1 MDSASTGIQG
11 LDGHLAG
18 GIPRGTTLLVI
29 SEPDNSLPT
38 FCEQFAGGGVN
49 GGEHIVYFELDRP
62 TASLRKD
69 IAGYAVNAENA
80 RKATLKVYDGYAPQ
94 FGRNIGEK
102 QAGFAAPI
110 TKTELFPSILREVQ
124 AAKPGSYR
132 MVVESL
138 SSTVTEKNEDE
149 ALEFVRTL
157 VYLGWELQGVQ
168 MITIVKG
175 LHTARFEAALKHL
188 VPGVIEI
195 GMERKSFGLYPY
207 LFVQKMLHVK
217 DPVRI
222 FPFKETEKGLSLETS
237 KRL

>member
-1 MDSASTGIQG
+1 MDHASTGIQG
-11 LDGHLAG
+11 LDGHLQG
-18 GIPRGTTLLVI
+18 GVPRGTTLLVI
-29 SEPDNSLPT
+29 SEPDNALPT

-49 GGEHIVYFELDRP
+49 SGEHIVYFELDRP
-62 TASLRKD
+62 TWNLRND
-69 IAGYAVNAENA
+69 IAGYAVHAELA

-94 FGRNIGEK
+94 FGRNLTEK

-110 TKTELFPSILREVQ
+110 TRTEVFPSILREVQ
-124 AAKPGSYR
+124 SAKPGNYR
-132 MVVESL
+132 VIVESL
-138 SSTVTEKNEDE
+138 SSAVGAKNEEE
-149 ALEFVRTL
+149 ALDFVRTL

-168 MITIVKG
+168 MISIVKG
-175 LHTARFEAALKHL
+175 LHSAGFEQTLRHL

-207 LFVQKMLHVK
+207 LFVSKMLNVK

-222 FPFKETEKGLSLETS
+222 FPFKETEKGLSLETA